1 MKLGRRPTHVLFDLD
16 GVLLDSEP
24 LYTQATQEIL
34 DPYGRTFDWS
44 LKVNTIGRD
53 ARVGAGWLLA
63 ELQIPLGVDEYLE
76 RRERRLRDLFRTVQ
90 PVVGAPEFVAALAAR
105 GVPMA
110 VATSSHR
117 AQYEVKVSSHPW
129 FEAFQATVCGDDP
142 ELERLKPAPDIF
154 LLAAARLGAAPAR
167 CLVVED
173 SPAGVA
179 AARAAGMQVV
189 AVPDPHVA
197 RERVAEADL
206 ILAGMFEIEP
216 EMLGL

>member
-1 MKLGRRPTHVLFDLD
+1 VKLARRPTHVLFDLD

-34 DPYGRTFDWS
+34 DPYGKTFDWS
-44 LKVNTIGRD
+44 LKVHTIGRD
-53 ARVGAGWLLA
+53 ARDGAGWLLA
-63 ELQIPLGVDEYLE
+63 ELGIPLGVEEYLE

-90 PVVGAPEFVAALAAR
+90 SVAGAREFVRALAER

-117 AQYEVKVSSHPW
+117 DQYEVKVGSHPW
-129 FEAFQATVCGDDP
+129 FESFQAIVCGDDP
-142 ELERLKPAPDIF
+142 ELGRLKPAPDIF
-154 LLAAARLGAAPAR
+154 LLAAARLAADPES

-173 SPAGVA
+173 SPAGVE

-197 RERVAEADL
+197 PERVAAADL
-206 ILAGMFEIEP
+206 VVSGMVDLEP
-216 EMLGL
+216 GMLGL